1 MGRIGQSPLGHAIR
15 GPPRRTT
22 PRRAKCLRSS
32 PATSKARTLSLM
44 SVLFTGLTVVLA
56 WVFALLGWSAVGG
69 VPDDTFSDTAMRWML
84 FLPGGIMF
92 LVSFVMHTFLARRTA
107 AQIGWQTNGFQYEIG
122 FVSLGLGVAGIV
134 AANMTQTAWWP
145 IAIAQSIFLVLAAGY
160 HVLEMRRSRN
170 FSPGNTLILIYDL
183 GLPISYLALWL
194 SLG

>member
-1 MGRIGQSPLGHAIR
+1 
-15 GPPRRTT
+15 
-22 PRRAKCLRSS
+22 
-32 PATSKARTLSLM
+32 M

-134 AANMTQTAWWP
+134 AANMTQAAWWP
-145 IAIAQSIFLVLAAGY
+145 IAIAQSIFLVLAAGN
-160 HVLEMRRSRN
+160 HVLEMRKSRN
-170 FSPGNTLILIYDL
+170 LSPGNTLILIYDL